1 MSLFERIQSK
11 RYDLQEKKRISNT
24 KRMKNGKFKLNPNKL
39 SGGFEDITGE
49 NIKRSDY
56 PKTRKE
62 LEAKR
67 KYYEIDPKTNQPSKA
82 GIERYA
88 RKHNQLKSGQNIK
101 VELTQDDLD
110 KAKRNMVGGETVY
123 YRNKKGETQIGKT
136 TGKLGGRLA
145 RKRSKNN
152 KSYEQLM
159 ADINKRNPTIN
170 TPIGKFPKT
179 AANVKKFKKKFSKKK
194 RVMDFAKNIGSKGL
208 NKFKKLPLKGKVGV
222 AAGAVVG
229 GLAVLGT
236 AKALLGRKKSK
247 GLGPDISKNPSLLRD
262 LPTSTYMDAKTNKP
276 ISYTFGAG
284 KYDKVKNPD
293 GNKINFP
300 INSPESKK
308 ALATGLKN
316 KSIYLPKPKIG

>member
-11 RYDLQEKKRISNT
+11 RYDLQEGRVIKKKYGN
-24 KRMKNGKFKLNPNKL
+24 KN
-39 SGGFEDITGE
+39 SGGFEDVTGE
-49 NIKRSDY
+49 NIKKGDY
-56 PKTRKE
+56 PNTRKE

-82 GIERYA
+82 GIEKYA
-88 RKHNQLKSGQNIK
+88 RKHKQLSSGSNIP
-101 VELTQDDLD
+101 VELTQADLD
-110 KAKRNMVGGETVY
+110 KAKQNMVGG
-123 YRNKKGETQIGKT
+123 RQIKNKKGDVIGRT
-136 TGKLGGRLA
+136 TGKIGGRLA
-145 RKRSKNN
+145 KKRSKNN
-152 KSYEQLM
+152 KSYAELM

-170 TPIGKFPKT
+170 TPIGKLPKT
-179 AANVKKFKKKFSKKK
+179 AANVKKFKNYNSFMG
-194 RVMDFAKNIGSKGL
+194 RAKNIGSKGL
-208 NKFKKLPLKGKVGV
+208 NKFKKLPKGGK
-222 AAGAVVG
+222 AAAVVG
-229 GLAVLGT
+229 GLA
-236 AKALLGRKKSK
+236 LLGVAGNALFGGKKSK
-247 GLGPDISKNPSLLRD
+247 DLSPAPSSELRKLSYSK
-262 LPTSTYMDAKTNKP
+262 YVDAKTNKP